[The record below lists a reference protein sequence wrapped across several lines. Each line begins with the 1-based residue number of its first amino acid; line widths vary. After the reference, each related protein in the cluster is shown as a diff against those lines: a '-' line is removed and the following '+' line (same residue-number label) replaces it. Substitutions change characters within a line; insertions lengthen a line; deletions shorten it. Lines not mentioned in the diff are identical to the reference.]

1 MNKEII
7 NGNKID
13 EKQLSIENLS
23 VYYHTERETIK
34 AVNNVNISLTKGESI
49 GIVGETGAG
58 KTTLALSIM
67 RLLPEQT
74 GKVKSGSIV
83 YNGKDLLKSSELE
96 IREIRGNHISMIFQD
111 PMTSL
116 NPILTIADQISEV
129 IEEHE
134 DLDKKSSLEKTAII
148 LEMVGIPKSRMN
160 DFPHQFSGGM
170 KQRVVI
176 AIALACSPQILLA
189 DEPTTALDVTIQ
201 AQILSMIRELR
212 ERLSMSLILITHDLG
227 VVAQV
232 CDKVAIM
239 YAGEIIE
246 FGNIENIFDNSKH
259 PYTRGLFAAI
269 PNLYEKTYRLKS
281 IQGLIPNPADLPIG
295 CSFQDRCSEKME
307 ICSEKKPL
315 MKGDDKH
322 KIACFAVDSDTKKV
336 VK

>member
-1 MNKEII
+1 MEKKI
-7 NGNKID
+7 NNENKID
-13 EKQLSIENLS
+13 EAQLNIENLS

-34 AVNNVNISLTKGESI
+34 AVNNVSISLSKGESI

-74 GKVKSGSIV
+74 GKINSGSIL
-83 YNGKDLLKSSELE
+83 YNGKDLIKSSELE
-96 IREIRGNHISMIFQD
+96 MREIRGNDISMIFQD

-129 IEEHE
+129 IEEH
-134 DLDKKSSLEKTAII
+134 DNLDKKTSLEKTEAI
-148 LEMVGIPKSRMN
+148 LKMVGIPKSRMN

-201 AQILSMIRELR
+201 AQILHMIRELR
-212 ERLSMSLILITHDLG
+212 ESLGMSLILITHDLG

-246 FGNIENIFDNSKH
+246 FGDIENIFANSKH
-259 PYTRGLFAAI
+259 PYTRGLFDAI
-269 PNLYEKTYRLKS
+269 PNLYKKTNRLKS
-281 IQGLIPNPADLPIG
+281 IPGLISDPANLPIG
-295 CSFQDRCSEKME
+295 CSFQDRCSERID
-307 ICSEKKPL
+307 ICSDKKPL
-315 MKGDDKH
+315 MEGNDNH
-322 KIACFAVDSDTKKV
+322 KVACFTVDSNTKKV